1 VPTETE
7 AIAGDVTKHLYID
20 EFEMAASEGGIS
32 DDVSRTI
39 SRTVRDAE
47 MEGGFYIGETEITP
61 VPNEGAGTV
70 LMQIEPVPAG
80 GQARLLLRLN
90 EIVFKGRT
98 LTELDSRVAHS
109 KDIVANSL
117 KEAVWHEIGHAKLI
131 AGKSMSE
138 IETLYAELKPLGMPN
153 ISLIAAED
161 GAEAIAEIEV
171 LLRRGGDVPE
181 DALKFYEMYMKRN

>member
-7 AIAGDVTKHLYID
+7 AIAGDVTKYLYID
-20 EFEMAASEGGIS
+20 EFEIAASEGGIS
-32 DDVSRTI
+32 DDVSRVI

-47 MEGGFYIGETEITP
+47 REGGFYIGETEIMP
-61 VPNEGAGTV
+61 IPNEGAGTV

-80 GQARLLLRLN
+80 GRVRLLLRIN
-90 EIVFKGRT
+90 EIAFKGRT
-98 LTELDSRVAHS
+98 LAELDSRIVHS
-109 KDIVANSL
+109 RDIVANSL

-171 LLRRGGDVPE
+171 LLRRGGDLPE
-181 DALKFYEMYMKRN
+181 DVLKFYETYMRRD